1 MHNSQPE
8 AVNALTR
15 REMARKLGSGLLFLF
30 TFHQLRA
37 DEEKT
42 GTQRH
47 PLLSSR
53 LHIGDDGVI
62 TLLTGKVECG
72 QGIRTS
78 LTQVAAEELR
88 LDPAQ
93 VRLLMGDTALVP

>member
-1 MHNSQPE
+1 
-8 AVNALTR
+8 
-15 REMARKLGSGLLFLF
+15 LFLF
-30 TFHQLRA
+30 TFRQLLA
-37 DEEKT
+37 DEEKA
-42 GTQRH
+42 GPQKR

-53 LHIGDDGVI
+53 LHIGDNGVI

-88 LDPAQ
+88 LDPA
-93 VRLLMGDTALVP
+93 